1 MATQTPSLS
10 SLFCHTVFFY
20 NSLCV
25 DPFSLLAPLTRS
37 GVQLDTAQAGI
48 RVETTIQCSFSSHT
62 RGRKK
67 RKARHPFCGPKK
79 KKKKVKHRAAR
90 ARRSAQGQSINYTT
104 TDPLGGRGW
113 SSTCIVG
120 CTWCAGTNAGPWQ
133 PCPLCYTRGSVRS
146 RGVPLAS
153 EKNTLCTLCTRTGK
167 EAPLGPLS
175 LAGAG
180 RVLRVSAA
188 RNL

>member
-10 SLFCHTVFFY
+10 SPFCHTVFFY

-37 GVQLDTAQAGI
+37 RVQLDTAQAGI

-79 KKKKVKHRAAR
+79 KKKKKGEAQSCPCETISARAVNKLHHHRPTGRKRLVKHLH
-90 ARRSAQGQSINYTT
+90 RR
-104 TDPLGGRGW
+104 LHMVRGHECW
-113 SSTCIVG
+113 
-120 CTWCAGTNAGPWQ
+120 
-133 PCPLCYTRGSVRS
+133 
-146 RGVPLAS
+146 
-153 EKNTLCTLCTRTGK
+153 
-167 EAPLGPLS
+167 S
-175 LAGAG
+175 LAALSTLLHTRQCSFTGCAPCQREEYTMYTVHTHGEGGSPRPPLPGGCWKGAASLG
-180 RVLRVSAA
+180 R
-188 RNL
+188 

>member
-1 MATQTPSLS
+1 M
-10 SLFCHTVFFY
+10 
-20 NSLCV
+20 
-25 DPFSLLAPLTRS
+25 LAPLTRS
-37 GVQLDTAQAGI
+37 GRQLDTAQAGI
-48 RVETTIQCSFSSHT
+48 RAETTIQCSFSSHT
-62 RGRKK
+62 RARRKK
-67 RKARHPFCGPKK
+67 TVKHANPSADQEKK
-79 KKKKVKHRAAR
+79 IKEVKHRAAR

-104 TDPLGGRGW
+104 TDPVGGGRGW

-146 RGVPLAS
+146 RGAPLAS
-153 EKNTLCTLCTRTGK
+153 EKKNTLCTRCTRTGGK
-167 EAPLGPLS
+167 EAAPLAPLP